1 MTRLPDWRGRLG
13 AHLAAARARPFCY
26 GTYDCATFAAGAV
39 GAVSGIDP
47 IAALGIRY
55 TTFASGRRA
64 LRAHGYADHIAV
76 VHERFA
82 AIPMAF
88 ARLGDL
94 AVIDTNRGPALAV
107 VGGAELLAPAP
118 EHGLV
123 AIPLDLAI
131 TAFRV

>member
-13 AHLAAARARPFCY
+13 AYRAAARARPFCY
-26 GTYDCATFAAGAV
+26 GTHDCATFAAGAV

-55 TTFASGRRA
+55 TSLAGGHRA
-64 LRAHGYADHIAV
+64 LRALGYPDHVAV
-76 VHERFA
+76 VRERFA

-94 AVIDTNRGPALAV
+94 AVIETKGGPALAV
-107 VGGAELLAPAP
+107 VGGAEILAVAP
-118 EHGLV
+118 ERGLV
-123 AIPLDLAI
+123 AIPLDRG
-131 TAFRV
+131 TMTYRV